1 MVPEKS
7 PAITGDTLSPTSAG
21 KLTVTRSS
29 RPEIDLADPTWYL
42 NREWTWLSF
51 KRRVL
56 LEAADERVPLLE
68 RVKYLAMVSDN
79 IDDFFMKRIGG
90 LKQQIGA
97 GVQELTPDGRTPRQ
111 QVQEC
116 YGAIRALE
124 REKNEILLKVLQL
137 LRQQGICLVS
147 LAELSASQ
155 RKQLRSHYQAKVAS
169 LLTPQSLDAAL
180 PFPFIANL
188 SLNLLVAL
196 RAPKSGVRSLA
207 RVRVPVQPGSPRFI
221 RVAGADWFVT
231 LEDLLIYH
239 LESLFPGQQAESCGL
254 FRVTRNANTDPHVEE
269 ADDLLLLVESE
280 LKERKFA
287 PFVRLE
293 VAAGMSRPQRA
304 KLASGL
310 QLHEESDVFEVPSL
324 FALRDLFEIA
334 RLDYPLLHD
343 PLHRPVDHHLL
354 QKPGSIFRSIRE
366 AGSLLLQ
373 HPYESFAS
381 SVERL
386 LREAAADSKVR
397 GIKMTLYRCAGD
409 SCIIESLLQA
419 AQNGKQVAVVI
430 ELKARFDEAANIR
443 LAGRLEE
450 AGVHV
455 TFGVVGLTTYCKV
468 ILIVRQEDSGLRR
481 YVHTGTGNYHADK
494 AREFSDLGLLTCD
507 EAIGRDA
514 TELFNYLT
522 TGFSARRDYLKLLT
536 APKALKKAILSMIAR
551 EAELHAAHG
560 GGLIRFKINAL
571 EDSDIIRALYRASQA
586 GVCIELIV
594 RDSCRLRPGLAG
606 LSENIRVMSLLGRFM
621 EHSRI
626 YYFRNNGQDDFFIG
640 SADLMKRNLEARVDI
655 MVPVEA
661 PELKRELQAILDIQQ
676 SDQRSASDMQPDGSY
691 LKRAPGNDRKNPG
704 SHQSLIACAQ
714 QRSKAVQKEKKI
726 RM

>member
-1 MVPEKS
+1 MVPQMS
-7 PAITGDTLSPTSAG
+7 PAKTGEDVSPLAALQG
-21 KLTVTRSS
+21 TVTPGTR
-29 RPEIDLADPTWYL
+29 REIDLADPQWYL
-42 NREWTWLSF
+42 NRELTWLSF

-56 LEAADERVPLLE
+56 DEAADERVPLLE
-68 RVKYLAMVSDN
+68 RVKFLAIVSEN
-79 IDDFFMKRIGG
+79 VDDFFMKRIGG

-124 REKNEILLKVLQL
+124 ADKNETLSRVLQL
-137 LRQQGICLVS
+137 LGQQGICLVS
-147 LAELSASQ
+147 PAELPVPE
-155 RKQLRSHYQAKVAS
+155 RKQLRSYFQAKIVS
-169 LLTPQSLDAAL
+169 LLTPQSIDAAL

-196 RAPKSGVRSLA
+196 RAPKTGARTLV

-221 RVAGADWFVT
+221 RVGGGDCFVT
-231 LEDLLIYH
+231 LEDLLVWH
-239 LESLFPGQQAESCGL
+239 LDSLFPGLKVDSHAL
-254 FRVTRNANTDPHVEE
+254 FRVTRNANTEPHVEE

-293 VAAGMSRPQRA
+293 VAAGMAQLQRG

-310 QLHEESDVFEVPSL
+310 HLHEESDVFEVPSL

-334 RLDYPLLHD
+334 RLEHPLLHD
-343 PLHRPVDHHLL
+343 PPHRPVDHHLL
-354 QKPGSIFRSIRE
+354 QSPRGIFQSIRE
-366 AGSLLLQ
+366 AGSILLQ
-373 HPYESFAS
+373 HPYESFAT

-386 LREAAADSKVR
+386 LGEAAADSKVR
-397 GIKMTLYRCAGD
+397 CIKMTLYRSDSD
-409 SCIIESLLQA
+409 SCIIDSLLQA

-468 ILIVRQEDSGLRR
+468 ILVVRQEEAGLRR
-481 YVHTGTGNYHADK
+481 YVHTGSGNYHADK
-494 AREFSDLGLLTCD
+494 ARKFCDIGLLTCD

-522 TGFSARRDYLKLLT
+522 TGFSSKRDYLKLIA
-536 APKALKKAILSMIAR
+536 APSSLKKAILFQIAR

-560 GGLIRFKINAL
+560 GGLIRFKVNAL
-571 EDSDIIRALYRASQA
+571 EDSDIIRALYRASGA
-586 GVCIELIV
+586 GVRIDLIV

-606 LSENIRVMSLLGRFM
+606 LSENIRVMSLVGRFM

-626 YYFRNNGQDDFFIG
+626 YYFRNNGQDDTFIS
-640 SADLMKRNLEARVDI
+640 SADPMKRNLEARVDV

-676 SDQRSASDMQPDGSY
+676 NDRRSVSDMQPDGSY
-691 LKRAPGNDRKNPG
+691 LKRTPTDRKSPG
-704 SHQSLIACAQ
+704 SHQSLITCAQ

>member
-1 MVPEKS
+1 MVPQKS
-7 PAITGDTLSPTSAG
+7 PAKTGEGVSLLPARQG
-21 KLTVTRSS
+21 IVAPGVHR
-29 RPEIDLADPTWYL
+29 EINLADPQWYL
-42 NREWTWLSF
+42 NRELTWLSF

-56 LEAADERVPLLE
+56 EEAADERVPLLE
-68 RVKYLAMVSDN
+68 RVKFLAIVSENVDE
-79 IDDFFMKRIGG
+79 FFMKRIGG

-116 YGAIRALE
+116 YGAIRSLE
-124 REKNEILLKVLQL
+124 AEKNAILSKVVQQL
-137 LRQQGICLVS
+137 GQQGIRI
-147 LAELSASQ
+147 ASFATLPAPQ
-155 RKQLRSHYQAKVAS
+155 RKELRGYFQEKVAS
-169 LLTPQSLDAAL
+169 LLTPQAIDTAL

-196 RAPKSGVRSLA
+196 RAPKTGA
-207 RVRVPVQPGSPRFI
+207 RTLMLVRVPVQPGSPRFI
-221 RVAGADWFVT
+221 RVAAGDCFVT
-231 LEDLLIYH
+231 LEDLLMCH
-239 LESLFPGQQAESCGL
+239 LDALFPGQLVEQYAL
-254 FRVTRNANTDPHVEE
+254 FRVTRNANTEPQVEE

-280 LKERKFA
+280 LKERKYA

-293 VAAGMSRPQRA
+293 VAAGMDRLQRA

-324 FALRDLFEIA
+324 FALCDLFEIA

-343 PLHRPVDHHLL
+343 PPHRPVDHHLL
-354 QKPGSIFRSIRE
+354 QGPGSIFRSIRA

-373 HPYESFAS
+373 HPYESFAT

-386 LREAAADSKVR
+386 LREAAADAKVR
-397 GIKMTLYRCAGD
+397 CIKMTLYRSASD
-409 SCIIESLLQA
+409 SCIIEALLQA

-443 LAGRLEE
+443 LAARLEE

-468 ILIVRQEDSGLRR
+468 ILIVRQEEAGLRR
-481 YVHTGTGNYHADK
+481 YVHTGSGNYHADK
-494 AREFSDLGLLTCD
+494 ACQFSDLGLLTCD

-522 TGFSARRDYLKLLT
+522 TGFSAKRDYLKLIT
-536 APKALKKAILSMIAR
+536 APRSLKKTVLFQIAR

-560 GGLIRFKINAL
+560 GGIIRLKVNAL

-586 GVCIELIV
+586 GVRVELIV

-606 LSENIRVMSLLGRFM
+606 LSENIRVVSLVGRFM

-626 YYFRNNGQDDFFIG
+626 YYFRNNGRDDFFIA
-640 SADLMKRNLEARVDI
+640 SADLMKRNLEARVDL

-676 SDQRSASDMQPDGSY
+676 SDRRSASDMQPDGSY
-691 LKRAPGNDRKNPG
+691 LKRAPTDRKCPG
-704 SHQSLIACAQ
+704 SQQSLIACAQ
-714 QRSKAVQKEKKI
+714 QRSKAVQKEKKV

>member
-1 MVPEKS
+1 MVPQMS
-7 PAITGDTLSPTSAG
+7 PAKTGKDVSLLPACRG
-21 KLTVTRSS
+21 TVTPGTHR
-29 RPEIDLADPTWYL
+29 EINLADPQWYL
-42 NREWTWLSF
+42 NRELTWLSF

-56 LEAADERVPLLE
+56 DEAADERVPLLE
-68 RVKYLAMVSDN
+68 RVKFLAIVSEN
-79 IDDFFMKRIGG
+79 LDDFFMKRIGG

-116 YGAIRALE
+116 YGAIRSLE
-124 REKNEILLKVLQL
+124 ADKNEILSRVLQL
-137 LRQQGICLVS
+137 LGQEGIRIVS
-147 LAELSASQ
+147 PAKLPALE
-155 RKQLRSHYQAKVAS
+155 RKQLRSYFQAKVAP
-169 LLTPQSLDAAL
+169 LLTPQSIDSAL

-196 RAPKSGVRSLA
+196 RAPKTGARTLV

-221 RVAGADWFVT
+221 RVGVGDCFVT
-231 LEDLLIYH
+231 LEDLLIWR
-239 LESLFPGQQAESCGL
+239 LDSLFPGRQVESHSL
-254 FRVTRNANTDPHVEE
+254 FRVTRNANTEPHVEE

-293 VAAGMSRPQRA
+293 VAAGMSRVQRA

-366 AGSLLLQ
+366 AGSILLQ
-373 HPYESFAS
+373 HPYESFAT

-397 GIKMTLYRCAGD
+397 CIKMTLYRSASD

-419 AQNGKQVAVVI
+419 AQIGKQVAVVI
-430 ELKARFDEAANIR
+430 ELKARFDEAANIH

-481 YVHTGTGNYHADK
+481 YVHTGTGNYHDDK
-494 AREFSDLGLLTCD
+494 ARHFSDLGLLTCD

-522 TGFSARRDYLKLLT
+522 TGFSAKRDYLKLLT
-536 APKALKKAILSMIAR
+536 APKSLKKAILSRIAR
-551 EAELHAAHG
+551 EAELHVAHG
-560 GGLIRFKINAL
+560 GGLIRFKVNAL

-586 GVCIELIV
+586 GVRIELNV

-606 LSENIRVMSLLGRFM
+606 LSENIQVVSLLGRFM

-661 PELKRELQAILDIQQ
+661 PELKRELQTILDIQQ

-691 LKRAPGNDRKNPG
+691 LKRASGTDRKCPG
-704 SHQSLIACAQ
+704 SHLSLITCAQ
-714 QRSKAVQKEKKI
+714 QRSKAVQKEKKV

>member
-1 MVPEKS
+1 MVPQMS
-7 PAITGDTLSPTSAG
+7 PATTGEDIPQLPARQG
-21 KLTVTRSS
+21 TVKPGTR
-29 RPEIDLADPTWYL
+29 REIDLADPQWYL
-42 NREWTWLSF
+42 NRELTWLSF

-56 LEAADERVPLLE
+56 EEAADERVPLLE
-68 RVKYLAMVSDN
+68 RVKFLAIVSEN

-124 REKNEILLKVLQL
+124 ADKNEILSRVLQQL
-137 LRQQGICLVS
+137 GQQGIRLVS
-147 LAELSASQ
+147 PAGLPAPE
-155 RKQLRSHYQAKVAS
+155 RKQLRSYFQAKVVS
-169 LLTPQSLDAAL
+169 LLTPQAIDAAL

-188 SLNLLVAL
+188 SLNLLVGL
-196 RAPKSGVRSLA
+196 RAPRTGA
-207 RVRVPVQPGSPRFI
+207 RTLVQVRVPVQPGSPRFI
-221 RVAGADWFVT
+221 RVAGGDCFVT
-231 LEDLLIYH
+231 LEDLLIWH
-239 LESLFPGQQAESCGL
+239 LDSLFPRLQVESHAL
-254 FRVTRNANTDPHVEE
+254 FRVTRNANTEPHVEE

-293 VAAGMSRPQRA
+293 AAAGMNRLQRA

-324 FALRDLFEIA
+324 FALCDLFEIA
-334 RLDYPLLHD
+334 RLEYPLLHD
-343 PLHRPVDHHLL
+343 PPHRPLDHHLL
-354 QKPGSIFRSIRE
+354 QSAPSVFRSIRE
-366 AGSLLLQ
+366 AGSILLQ
-373 HPYESFAS
+373 HPYESFAT

-386 LREAAADSKVR
+386 LSEAAADSKVR
-397 GIKMTLYRCAGD
+397 CIKMTLYRSA
-409 SCIIESLLQA
+409 SESRIIESLLQA

-443 LAGRLEE
+443 LAGELEE

-455 TFGVVGLTTYCKV
+455 TFGVVGLTTSCKV
-468 ILIVRQEDSGLRR
+468 ILIVRQEEAGLRR
-481 YVHTGTGNYHADK
+481 YVHTGSGNYHAGK
-494 AREFSDLGLLTCD
+494 ACAFSDIGLLTCD

-522 TGFSARRDYLKLLT
+522 TGFSAKRDYLKLIT
-536 APKALKKAILSMIAR
+536 APRSLKKAILSRIDR

-560 GGLIRFKINAL
+560 GGLIRFKVNAL
-571 EDSDIIRALYRASQA
+571 EDSDIIRALYRASLA
-586 GVCIELIV
+586 GVRVDLIV

-606 LSENIRVMSLLGRFM
+606 LSENIRVMSLVGRFM

-626 YYFRNNGQDDFFIG
+626 YYFRNNGQDDFFIA
-640 SADLMKRNLEARVDI
+640 SADPMKRNLEARVDI

-661 PELKRELQAILDIQQ
+661 PELKRELQTILDIQQ
-676 SDQRSASDMQPDGSY
+676 NDRRSVSDMQPDGSY
-691 LKRAPGNDRKNPG
+691 LKRTPTDRKCPG